1 MRIIF
6 SLSFVFDSQYN
17 FVSNLLSQGSG
28 SGPTDD
34 NVPTTPVFVYN
45 ATSYT
50 FDFYGNVAAWRT
62 TIALLDS
69 TNNSVIPVRSLQA
82 YPFDR

>member
-6 SLSFVFDSQYN
+6 SLSYVFDSQHN
-17 FVSNLLSQGSG
+17 FVSNLLSQGNG

-34 NVPTTPVFVYN
+34 NVPATPVFVYN

-50 FDFYGNVAAWRT
+50 FDYYGNVAAWRT
-62 TIALLDS
+62 SIALLDS
-69 TNNSVIPVRSLQA
+69 TYNSVIPVHSLQA